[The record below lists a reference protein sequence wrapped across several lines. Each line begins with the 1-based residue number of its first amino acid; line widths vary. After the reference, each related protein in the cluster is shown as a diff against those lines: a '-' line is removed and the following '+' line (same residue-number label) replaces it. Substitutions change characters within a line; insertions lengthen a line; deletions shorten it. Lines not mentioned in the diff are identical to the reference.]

1 MGGGDSTG
9 GDTNGGDSNT
19 SGGDDEDLWGSEGDD
34 PFNDNSLGD
43 TSVIAVAAVAVVAG
57 AALVLTRKK
66 SKDEDAE

>member
-1 MGGGDSTG
+1 MNSRAI
-9 GDTNGGDSNT
+9 
-19 SGGDDEDLWGSEGDD
+19 SGVIPGAS
-34 PFNDNSLGD
+34 PTVMSFNDNSLGD